1 MSYVEMFFQRARI
14 LFRAA
19 VAYIRRFFEKR
30 AFFLYIVR
38 AYGGAL
44 TAKTTGLLLLT
55 YALIAKITRVMAMVS
70 VNAVIEVSVRRAF
83 LHETNVISNF
93 LGNGGAVLP
102 HKGTDLFKAESV
114 IEPLLNDAAVCQDE
128 MFILADI
135 YLQWI
140 RR

>member
-44 TAKTTGLLLLT
+44 TAKTTCLLLLT

-83 LHETNVISNF
+83 LHEINVISNF
-93 LGNGGAVLP
+93 L
-102 HKGTDLFKAESV
+102 
-114 IEPLLNDAAVCQDE
+114 
-128 MFILADI
+128 
-135 YLQWI
+135 
-140 RR
+140 